1 MEIEALRKVPLF
13 AHLSDEQLNCVVEQG
28 TDFWLESGT
37 QIAQQGD
44 PPDGFYII
52 LEGQTQWTRNVAG
65 EKVPVVILQA
75 GEMFAE
81 LILILDEPY
90 PTSGVALT
98 AVHLFKLAPEA
109 FWQC

>member
-1 MEIEALRKVPLF
+1 M
-13 AHLSDEQLNCVVEQG
+13 
-28 TDFWLESGT
+28 ESGT